1 MKNFFFLLLFGVF
14 ILFGCKSEKKID
26 DTVEIKPEKQ
36 KEEPVDVSDITV
48 KSYTYNELKP
58 LLNKQNDSIYVIN
71 FWATWCKPCIE
82 EMPYFEKLN
91 QEYASKNVEVL
102 LVSLDFPKQI
112 ESRLKPFIKNKNIK
126 SKVVLLDDINEDIW
140 IKAIDENWSGAIP
153 ATLIYNKDR
162 RKFYMQTFTYKSL
175 ETALKSFLK

>member
-1 MKNFFFLLLFGVF
+1 
-14 ILFGCKSEKKID
+14 
-26 DTVEIKPEKQ
+26 
-36 KEEPVDVSDITV
+36 
-48 KSYTYNELKP
+48 
-58 LLNKQNDSIYVIN
+58 
-71 FWATWCKPCIE
+71 
-82 EMPYFEKLN
+82 MPYFEKLN
-91 QEYASKNVEVL
+91 QKYAAKNVEVL
-102 LVSLDFPKQI
+102 LISLDFPKQI